1 MGIITDVGE
10 NMEWILQGV
19 KEAIILLIQGD
30 PEVIRVTLLTLK
42 VASQALLVSVS
53 IGVPVAYFLA
63 FHDFPG
69 RKIIVSIVNL
79 GMGFPPTVV
88 GLWVWIFLARNG
100 PLSVL
105 EILYTPTAMIV
116 AKAIISLPLVT
127 SFSVAAFQQ
136 LNPRIKSQILSLGAS
151 RLQLMFLLVK
161 EARLG
166 LLAAMMAGFGSV
178 ISEVGAATMVG
189 GNIRGE
195 TRTLTT
201 AMVMEIQRGHPEL
214 AIALSI
220 VLLVL
225 AYLVVVVLT
234 LNQQKG
240 RGTQ

>member
-1 MGIITDVGE
+1 
-10 NMEWILQGV
+10 MEWIWHGL
-19 KEAIILLIQGD
+19 KEAMLLLLQGD
-30 PEVIRVTLLTLK
+30 PEVIKVTLLTLK
-42 VASQALLVSVS
+42 VAGNALLISVS
-53 IGVPVAYFLA
+53 IGVPIAYFLA
-63 FHDFPG
+63 FYDFPG
-69 RKIIVSIVNL
+69 RKFIVSVVNL

-88 GLWVWIFLARNG
+88 GLWVWIFLSRNG

-105 EILYTPTAMIV
+105 ELLYTPTAMII

-136 LNPRIKSQILSLGAS
+136 LNSKIKAQILSLGAS
-151 RLQLMFLLVK
+151 RFQLMFLLVR

-166 LLAAMMAGFGSV
+166 LLAAMMAGFGAV

-201 AMVMEIQRGHPEL
+201 AMVMEIQRGYPEL

-220 VLLVL
+220 ILLVL
-225 AYLVVVVLT
+225 AYLVVVVAT

-240 RGTQ
+240 RGVQ